1 MNILKTKSCPVFVHI
16 SIGCIIGF
24 LSLNVYS
31 GPSKDAKK
39 VGIKPATTNSAPV
52 IPLSVFVMPTG
63 PKDGK
68 DPFFPSSIRAYG
80 TLQPKK
86 GEKAPAIEF
95 PLILSG
101 ITPSL
106 KLVIVSGKTFFEGEE
121 GDLVINGVR
130 KRIRCLK
137 VKEESAI
144 VELLPEGERRE
155 LKMRF
160 GANN

>member
-1 MNILKTKSCPVFVHI
+1 MNNRKMKSCRGSVHI
-16 SIGCIIGF
+16 SMGCIIAL
-24 LSLNVYS
+24 LSLTAFS
-31 GPSKDAKK
+31 APPKDTKK
-39 VGIKPATTNSAPV
+39 TTIKPSTTNSAPV
-52 IPLSVFVMPTG
+52 IALSVFVMPTG

-86 GEKAPAIEF
+86 GEKAPMIEV
-95 PLILSG
+95 PLTLTG
-101 ITPSL
+101 IIPL
-106 KLVIVSGKTFFEGEE
+106 KLAMVNGRTFSEGEE
-121 GDLVINGVR
+121 GEVIVNGTR
-130 KRIRCLK
+130 KKIRCLK
-137 VKEESAI
+137 VKVESAI